1 MTTQSDKQQSLGNLQ
16 PKKYLWEKGKSGNPS
31 GRPKKEKCLVNI
43 IEQYLNMTPEQ
54 LANENKKPNLDIG
67 HHIAIKYV
75 LDCHQNPNHT
85 DKMMD
90 RLYGQPQSAVD
101 VTTKG
106 NEIKSSRIY
115 NIINPETRILLE
127 KLDNVGRVEPHT
139 DIQPEPQQLLEPA
152 ISPEP

>member
-1 MTTQSDKQQSLGNLQ
+1 M
-16 PKKYLWEKGKSGNPS
+16 PKGHTNNPN
-31 GRPKKEKCLVNI
+31 GRPKKTKCLVNI

-139 DIQPEPQQLLEPA
+139 NLQPEPKQLSEPA
-152 ISPEP
+152 VQTVTE